1 MANEQQQQKK
11 TIVSIV
17 WHLTMVLLTCKHF
30 VMLYHLTKFLL
41 PFVERIHALRQ
52 RTLTL
57 PTTLVSRVWMD
68 CMLIFQRQRTLVLW
82 FLIKIFTQSL
92 DKDLPLY
99 TSAFWRNVLLL
110 FLFYF

>member
-1 MANEQQQQKK
+1 MNDSADARWQMNNGNKK

-41 PFVERIHALRQ
+41 PFLERIHALRH

-57 PTTLVSRVWMD
+57 PTTLASYVWIV
-68 CMLIFQRQRTLVLW
+68 C
-82 FLIKIFTQSL
+82 
-92 DKDLPLY
+92 
-99 TSAFWRNVLLL
+99 
-110 FLFYF
+110 